1 MSERF
6 AIEFDGYVM
15 DVVQNR
21 TEDWD
26 ADAYPFNLPAV
37 RSWETLQLH
46 DKVTFLV
53 GENGSGKSTLIEA
66 IAIAAGFNAEG
77 GSRHFNFQNVVAHSN
92 LHKFIRLAKA
102 PRKPKDGYFLR
113 AESYFNVAT
122 NIDQMDAEPSG
133 GVPIIEAYGG
143 TSLHEQSHGESFM
156 ALVRE
161 RFFGKGLYI
170 LDEPEAALSP
180 QRQLSFLAH
189 MHDLVEDDSQ
199 FIIATHSPIILAY
212 PNAWIYQMTDT
223 GPERLPWDALEH
235 VDITRQFLNN
245 PDVFL
250 DTLLEREDDED

>member
-21 TEDWD
+21 DDGWD
-26 ADAYPFNLPAV
+26 AEAYPFNLPAV

-46 DKVTFLV
+46 EKVTFLV

-66 IAIAAGFNAEG
+66 IAIASGFNPEG
-77 GSRHFNFQNVVAHSN
+77 GSRDHSFTSRDTHSILN
-92 LHKFIRLAKA
+92 EYLRLVRSPIR
-102 PRKPKDGYFLR
+102 PKDSYFIR
-113 AESYFNVAT
+113 AESFYTQSSYLDDVASL
-122 NIDQMDAEPSG
+122 NR
-133 GVPIIEAYGG
+133 YGG
-143 TSLHEQSHGESFM
+143 RELHRQSHGESFM
-156 ALVRE
+156 SVFWH
-161 RFFGKGLYI
+161 RFEGKGLYI

-180 QRQLSFLAH
+180 NRQLSFLARL
-189 MHDLVEDDSQ
+189 HDLVEDDSQ

-212 PNAWIYQMTDT
+212 PNAWIYQMTET

-235 VDITRQFLNN
+235 VDLTRQFLNN

-250 DTLLEREDDED
+250 DQLLSE